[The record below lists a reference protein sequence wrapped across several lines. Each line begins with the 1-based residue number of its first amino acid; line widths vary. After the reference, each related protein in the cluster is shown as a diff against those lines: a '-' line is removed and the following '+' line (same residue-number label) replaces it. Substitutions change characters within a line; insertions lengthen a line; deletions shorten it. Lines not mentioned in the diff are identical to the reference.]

1 MENEQIGKVK
11 LDYREYPG
19 EDKYCD
25 GAVEKEILSV
35 VKKSAE
41 VEYPGIIAEKAS
53 WPFLYHLSPIR
64 ENIAEWIPV
73 PKDAK
78 ILEVGS
84 GCGAITGALTKK
96 AWRVDCV
103 DLSRQRSLINAYRH
117 EFSENVTIHV
127 GNFKDIEPTLPKD
140 YDLICLI
147 GVFEYGEAYIGG
159 DDPFVTFLKTLKRHM
174 KEGGRIAI
182 AIENKFG
189 LKYFAGCREDHSGKL
204 FEGIMDY
211 PDPAPARTFTEK
223 GLLDIAKKS
232 GFSEDECHMY
242 YPYPDYKFMHTLF
255 SKERLPEEGE
265 LKDNI
270 RNFDRDRLLLFDE
283 KLAFENILREEQFP
297 LFSNSYMLILG
308 KKPEIVY
315 ARYSN
320 DRELSKCI
328 VTEKVVYDKTIG
340 DGTKEGEYIV
350 KRALTEE
357 AIPHIKQMKE
367 NYELLK
373 KRYEGSSLTI
383 CPCELSEDGKEIFFP
398 VASGKRLEELL
409 DEKVSRGDDEGFRDL
424 FIEYF
429 SRIGYGE
436 NESVA
441 DMDLIFSNVIVDGDR
456 WVVIDYEWVVK
467 EKKFAK
473 EIAFRALYCYIL
485 EDERRNR
492 FDAGELFT
500 AIGIT
505 PQELAE
511 YRLAE
516 EAFQKNVTGGHK
528 SLAEM
533 RELIGNEIIS
543 ASGFEKSGRSAIMG
557 RLQVY
562 TDEGEGFSE
571 KKSFF
576 PERSGEGYEI
586 KIKGELRQL
595 RLDPCNYPCIVRIR
609 ELSLNGEEVDVGS
622 REFSSNGYRVNGK
635 VFAFGTAD
643 PNFTLNFRG
652 VDLKDENV
660 LKASFEISP
669 IPEGISAE
677 LPEQQG
683 SQGLI
688 GKLKR
693 VVKKEKNKE

>member
-11 LDYREYPG
+11 LDYSNYPG

-35 VKKSAE
+35 VKKNAE

-64 ENIAEWIPV
+64 ENIVEWLPIT
-73 PKDAK
+73 KDDK
-78 ILEVGS
+78 VLEVGS
-84 GCGAITGALTKK
+84 GCGAITGALSRK
-96 AWRVDCV
+96 AYRVDCV

-117 EFSENVTIHV
+117 EFCDNMMIHV
-127 GNFKDIEPTLPKD
+127 GNFKDIEPTLPKN

-159 DDPFVTFLKTLKRHM
+159 DDPFVTFLKTLKSHLR
-174 KEGGRIAI
+174 EGGRIAI

-211 PDPAPARTFTEK
+211 PGSTPAKTFSER
-223 GLLDIAKKS
+223 GLLEIAEKS
-232 GFSEDECHMY
+232 GFSKEECHMY

-255 SKERLPEEGE
+255 SKDRLPEEGE

-270 RNFDRDRLLLFDE
+270 RNFDRNRLLLFDE

-297 LFSNSYMLILG
+297 MFSNSYMLILG

-315 ARYSN
+315 ARFSN
-320 DRELSKCI
+320 DRELAKCI
-328 VTEKVVYDKTIG
+328 VTEKVVFDKTTG
-340 DGTKEGEYIV
+340 DGTKEGEYISM
-350 KRALTEE
+350 RALTEE

-398 VASGKRLEELL
+398 IASGKRLEELL
-409 DEKVSRGDDEGFRDL
+409 DERVFCGDYEGFRKL

-441 DMDLIFSNVIVDGDR
+441 DMDLIFSNVIIDGDR
-456 WVVIDYEWVVK
+456 WVAIDYEWVLK
-467 EKKFAK
+467 EKKFTK

-485 EDERRNR
+485 EDERRNC

-511 YRLAE
+511 YRVAE
-516 EAFQKNVTGGHK
+516 ENFQKTVTGGHK
-528 SLAEM
+528 SLAQM
-533 RELIGNEIIS
+533 RELIGNEIVS
-543 ASGFEKSGRSAIMG
+543 AQAFEKSGKSAIMG

-571 KKSFF
+571 KNSFF

-595 RLDPCNYPCIVRIR
+595 RLDPCNYPCIVKIK
-609 ELSLNGEEVDVGS
+609 ELSLDGDEIDVAS
-622 REFSSNGYRVNGK
+622 REFSSNGYKVNGK
-635 VFAFGTAD
+635 VFAFGSDD

-652 VDLKDENV
+652 VELKEESTIR
-660 LKASFEISP
+660 ASFDITP
-669 IPEGISAE
+669 
-677 LPEQQG
+677 LPENIAEDLPQIEG